1 MPPGDRTVTFVPYV
15 RPPATQAQPSRQT
28 RELADLLGRVVQEYE
43 KAHPTVTGA
52 EVRQALQLARRAST
66 KTSSGDPALIAGLVG
81 GLVLLAGLG
90 MFFFMESG
98 GGAGI
103 EGPPW
108 RVAAAVA
115 LLGVVAAVM
124 AVLRRR

>member
-15 RPPATQAQPSRQT
+15 PSPATEAQLSRQT

-66 KTSSGDPALIAGLVG
+66 KTSSGDPALIASLVG
-81 GLVLLAGLG
+81 GLVLMAGLG
-90 MFFFMESG
+90 MYFFMESG
-98 GGAGI
+98 GGMSI
-103 EGPPW
+103 DGPW
-108 RVAAAVA
+108 TMAATVVA
-115 LLGVVAAVM
+115 LGIVAVVM
-124 AVLRRR
+124 AVVRRR